1 MVRVLLWAHSVTK
14 SSFKQTNLVVRVTD
28 CLNRAETFFQ
38 FSKLE
43 TSFCAFRKKKK
54 ECHKFCVT
62 SKSNEGYLGLMGG
75 GDHKQTT
82 TVCYATVHSSSTFFI
97 ILSSF
102 SLSIDLSQSWK
113 FLLFKY
119 SQAETIQRPLCQG
132 YFRRF
137 PVCDN
142 KLNVLGILLFPWI
155 RQ

>member
-28 CLNRAETFFQ
+28 CLNRAETFQ

-54 ECHKFCVT
+54 ECYKFCIT

-82 TVCYATVHSSSTFFI
+82 TVC
-97 ILSSF
+97 
-102 SLSIDLSQSWK
+102 
-113 FLLFKY
+113 
-119 SQAETIQRPLCQG
+119 
-132 YFRRF
+132 
-137 PVCDN
+137 
-142 KLNVLGILLFPWI
+142 
-155 RQ
+155 